1 MKLDWFNNSR
11 APHVRRTSGWHPA
24 RDGLRRRHGLGRNGR
39 WRPRHRRLRSRHSG
53 LPRLFWRIRQLAQPH
68 TSHHQSK
75 FRTITHTYTHT
86 HEVLHG
92 GSARGFSTIVPTGV
106 LRDGSHAGSPQ
117 SFSRRFST
125 AVPRGSPRSFP
136 RGSPRSFPR
145 GSPPRFHRYRREA
158 RRETPRLSWR
168 TFGKNTR
175 ANLRA
180 EPPCE
185 PLVQNP
191 V

>member
-106 LRDGSHAGSPQ
+106 LRDGSHAGSTIVLTEVLNGR
-117 SFSRRFST
+117 SREVLHGPSHGVLHRGFT
-125 AVPRGSPRSFP
+125 ATDAKRAEKLLDSRGEPSGRTPVRTFVQN
-136 RGSPRSFPR
+136 
-145 GSPPRFHRYRREA
+145 RRVNPSC
-158 RRETPRLSWR
+158 RTPCEPSWR
-168 TFGKNTR
+168 T
-175 ANLRA
+175 A
-180 EPPCE
+180 
-185 PLVQNP
+185 V
-191 V
+191 